1 MIKELFEHL
10 GPAGTQTAEELLMR
24 GDDYTDIGGT
34 GEVFLTTH
42 WTLIQGVVSSGED
55 ESRALIGLLM
65 NRYWKP
71 IYCYLRRKGYNNEQ
85 AKDLTQGFFH
95 EVVLERHLIENADAA
110 KGRFRSFLLMALDRY
125 LVNVQ
130 EMETAQKRMPKGR
143 LVPLDMVEPPELPR
157 SLMVSDPKDTFGY
170 AWVTDL
176 LERVLG
182 QVEAKCYENGKAVH
196 WCLFRER
203 LLRPIIERTEPV
215 PVPELCAQYGIED
228 SSKVSNMIVT
238 VKRRFQTILKQH
250 LRNSVISDEHVEGE
264 IEEIQKFF
272 PKIAQEWK

>member
-1 MIKELFEHL
+1 M
-10 GPAGTQTAEELLMR
+10 GR
-24 GDDYTDIGGT
+24 DDYTDIGGT

-42 WTLIQGVVSSGED
+42 WSLIQGVDSSSKD
-55 ESRALIGLLM
+55 KSRPLIGLLM

-71 IYCYLRRKGYNNEQ
+71 IYCYLRRKGCDNEQ

-130 EMETAQKRMPKGR
+130 QRETAQKRMPKGK
-143 LVPLDMVEPPELPR
+143 LVPIDMVEPPELPET
-157 SLMVSDPKDTFGY
+157 LMSSTAEYAFCY
-170 AWVTDL
+170 AWISDL
-176 LERVLG
+176 LERVLQ
-182 QVEAKCYENGKAVH
+182 QVEAKCYEDGKTVH
-196 WCLFRER
+196 WCIFRDR
-203 LLRPIIERTEPV
+203 LLKPIIEKTDPV
-215 PVPELCAQYGIED
+215 SIKELCDRYDIED

-250 LRNSVISDEHVEGE
+250 LRDTVISDDYVQAEM
-264 IEEIQKFF
+264 EEILRFF

>member
-1 MIKELFEHL
+1 M
-10 GPAGTQTAEELLMR
+10 AR
-24 GDDYTDIGGT
+24 DDYTDIGGV

-42 WTLIQGVVSSGED
+42 WSLIQGVNSHDKEGN
-55 ESRALIGLLM
+55 RALIGLLM

-157 SLMVSDPKDTFGY
+157 SLMRFDPKDTFGY

-182 QVEAKCYENGKAVH
+182 QVEAKCYEDGKVVH
-196 WCLFRER
+196 WCLFRDR
-203 LLRPIIERTEPV
+203 LLRPIIERIDPV
-215 PVPELCAQYGIED
+215 SVKDLCAKYGIEN
-228 SSKVSNMIVT
+228 SNKVSNMIVT
-238 VKRRFQTILKQH
+238 VKRRFQAILNQY
-250 LRNSVISDEHVEGE
+250 LRDSVISDEYVEGE
-264 IEEIQKFF
+264 IEEIQRFF

>member
-1 MIKELFEHL
+1 ME
-10 GPAGTQTAEELLMR
+10 R
-24 GDDYTDIGGT
+24 DDYTDIGGT

-42 WTLIQGVVSSGED
+42 WSLIQGVHSSNKD

-71 IYCYLRRKGYNNEQ
+71 IYCYLRRKGCDNEQ

-130 EMETAQKRMPKGR
+130 QMETAQKRMPKGK
-143 LVPLDMVEPPELPR
+143 LVPIDMVEPPELPVT
-157 SLMVSDPKDTFGY
+157 LMSSTAEDAFCY
-170 AWVTDL
+170 AWISDL
-176 LERVLG
+176 LERVLQ
-182 QVEAKCYENGKAVH
+182 QVEAKCYEDGKTVH
-196 WCLFRER
+196 WCIFRDR
-203 LLRPIIERTEPV
+203 LLKPIIERSDPV
-215 PVPELCAQYGIED
+215 SIKELCARYDIED
-228 SSKVSNMIVT
+228 GSKVSNMIVT

-250 LRNSVISDEHVEGE
+250 LRDTVMSDEYVQAEM
-264 IEEIQKFF
+264 EEIKRFF

>member
-1 MIKELFEHL
+1 
-10 GPAGTQTAEELLMR
+10 MR
-24 GDDYTDIGGT
+24 RDDYTDIGGT

-42 WTLIQGVVSSGED
+42 WSLIQGVSSSDED

-130 EMETAQKRMPKGR
+130 QMETAQKRRPKGR
-143 LVPLDMVEPPELPR
+143 LVSLDMVEPPELPQ
-157 SLMVSDPKDTFGY
+157 SLKRCDPEDVFRY
-170 AWVTDL
+170 AWISGL
-176 LERVLG
+176 LERVLE
-182 QVEAKCYENGKAVH
+182 QVEAKCYEDGKTIH
-196 WCLFRER
+196 WCLFRDH
-203 LLRPIIERTEPV
+203 LLRPIIERIDPV
-215 PVPELCAQYGIED
+215 PIKELCAKYSIQD

-250 LRNSVISDEHVEGE
+250 LRESVISDEHVQGE
-264 IEEIQKFF
+264 VEEIQRFF
-272 PKIAQEWK
+272 PKIAQE

>member
-1 MIKELFEHL
+1 M
-10 GPAGTQTAEELLMR
+10 GR
-24 GDDYTDIGGT
+24 DDYTDIGGT

-42 WTLIQGVVSSGED
+42 WSLIQGVGSSSEE

-95 EVVLERHLIENADAA
+95 EVVLERHLIEDADAA

-130 EMETAQKRMPKGR
+130 QMETARKRMPKGR
-143 LVPLDMVEPPELPR
+143 LIPLDLVEPPELPH
-157 SLMVSDPKDTFGY
+157 SLMSSTPEDTFSY
-170 AWVTDL
+170 AWISDL
-176 LERVLG
+176 LERVLQ
-182 QVEAKCYENGKAVH
+182 QVEAKCYEDGKTVH
-196 WCLFRER
+196 WCLFRDR
-203 LLRPIIERTEPV
+203 LLRPIIERIDPISTK
-215 PVPELCAQYGIED
+215 ELCAKYNIED

-238 VKRRFQTILKQH
+238 VKRRFQST
-250 LRNSVISDEHVEGE
+250 LRQQLRDSVVSDEYVEGE
-264 IEEIQKFF
+264 IEEIQRFF
-272 PKIAQEWK
+272 PKIAQE